1 MGFLDLGM
9 GEILLVIVVALII
22 WGPGK
27 MPEIARKL
35 GKAVGTLRKISFDL
49 TAEIRKE
56 LEKEEIDSPS
66 QPRINGGIKTG
77 ESQDK
82 GTSESGDTEQAKPKD
97 Q

>member
-1 MGFLDLGM
+1 MGFFDMGM

-27 MPEIARKL
+27 MPEIARTL
-35 GKAVGTLRKISFDL
+35 GKTIRTLRKTSFDL

-66 QPRINGGIKTG
+66 QPRINGGIKAE
-77 ESQDK
+77 ESQDT
-82 GTSESGDTEQAKPKD
+82 GTPEADNTEQASPKD
-97 Q
+97 